1 MYLMQSE
8 KAKTKAIQAIQTI
21 VRAAKELAAA
31 EEAYRKSKQKR
42 KRSTK

>member
-1 MYLMQSE
+1 MQSE
-8 KAKTKAIQAIQTI
+8 KAKTKAAEAIRTI
-21 VRAAKELAAA
+21 VQAAKELAAA